1 VPPGI
6 QEVRGQDY
14 QHRLHR
20 LALPLYLLPEAGV
33 LGDTPEVAT
42 MKHQIAQLQKEVKK
56 LESQVEALIYR
67 VRVME
72 VEKATKR
79 EIDHNRHETRDSL
92 DRVAD
97 LLDVPRS
104 KV

>member
-1 VPPGI
+1 
-6 QEVRGQDY
+6 
-14 QHRLHR
+14 
-20 LALPLYLLPEAGV
+20 
-33 LGDTPEVAT
+33 

-79 EIDHNRHETRDSL
+79 EIDHNRHETLYSL
-92 DRVAD
+92 DSVAD
-97 LLDVPRS
+97 LLEVPRS
-104 KV
+104 RV

>member
-1 VPPGI
+1 
-6 QEVRGQDY
+6 
-14 QHRLHR
+14 
-20 LALPLYLLPEAGV
+20 
-33 LGDTPEVAT
+33 
-42 MKHQIAQLQKEVKK
+42 MKQQIAQLQKEVKK

-79 EIDHNRHETRDSL
+79 EIDHNWHETRDSL

-97 LLDVPRS
+97 LLEVPRS
-104 KV
+104 RV